1 MKQLR
6 NMVISSFTVMIGI
19 MFLHQSVIAGETQVT
34 GEELKTLLSGNTVEG
49 NYIKWK
55 TTHKMFFDASGEI
68 RRIDSLNNK
77 ETGNW
82 RIYKNELCVEIR
94 KEKCNKVM
102 KREDGGYNVMRRGD
116 VKFTFEKILPGN
128 PHNL

>member
-6 NMVISSFTVMIGI
+6 NIAISFFTVMIGFI
-19 MFLHQSVIAGETQVT
+19 FLHHSAIAGETRVS
-34 GEELKTLLSGNTVEG
+34 GDELKSLLSGNTVEG

-68 RRIDSLNNK
+68 RRTDSRNNDEK
-77 ETGNW
+77 GNW
-82 RIYKNELCVEIR
+82 RIYKDDLCVEVR
-94 KEKCNKVM
+94 KERCNQVM
-102 KREDGGYNVMRRGD
+102 KREDGGYNVMRRGE